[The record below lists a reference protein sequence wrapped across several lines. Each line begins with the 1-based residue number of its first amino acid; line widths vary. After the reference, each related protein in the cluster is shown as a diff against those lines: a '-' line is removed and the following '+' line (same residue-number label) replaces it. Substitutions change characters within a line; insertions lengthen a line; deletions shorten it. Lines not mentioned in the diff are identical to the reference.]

1 LIFFKKI
8 NEILVIIEHDYDLLN
23 IEPHFINTPNIEING
38 QMTADEILKSIKD
51 LKTEKACGDDNIING
66 NRYFTAIFA
75 SIC

>member
-1 LIFFKKI
+1 LIFLKKI

-66 NRYFTAIFA
+66 NRN
-75 SIC
+75 SG